1 MATLLNKAEA
11 KRRILALLA
20 ERRPSWPCSR
30 ISGDYYDHLEA
41 KMMATIEYDVQRHG
55 SIGHTF
61 GPGVIA

>member
-20 ERRPSWPCSR
+20 ERRPSWPCTR
-30 ISGDYYDHLEA
+30 ISGEYLAYLEA